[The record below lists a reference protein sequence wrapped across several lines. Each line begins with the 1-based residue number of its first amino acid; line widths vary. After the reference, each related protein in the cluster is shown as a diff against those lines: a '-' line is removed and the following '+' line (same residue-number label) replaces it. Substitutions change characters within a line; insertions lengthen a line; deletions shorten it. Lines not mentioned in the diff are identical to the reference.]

1 MRRLMTLSL
10 AFLLMLILAGCGN
23 SRAEQSMVEE
33 GGYVPGAPAPSFE
46 LAAEAPMMD
55 EGMAFDAVREAGQ
68 PQAAVEGQERLII
81 RSADMGVIVTDTEEA
96 MRTVTSMVN
105 ENGGWVVS
113 SNVYQYD
120 QNAMTGSMSVR
131 VPAAGF
137 DSFIEAISG
146 LAVEVTRISTS
157 GQDVTEEYVDL
168 DARLGNLEATADRLR
183 TFLDDTRNVKDAL
196 AVSNELSRVEGE
208 IESYKGRMKYLK
220 ESSAFSSVNID
231 FTPDILAQPLEVGG
245 WQPQGVVRSAIESL
259 IGALQ
264 TLADILIWFAIFVLP
279 LLLLIGLPV
288 VLLIRWFRGRR
299 ASRKAA
305 VAVQTAV
312 EPADDVI
319 ESS

>member
-1 MRRLMTLSL
+1 MRRLVTLSL
-10 AFLLMLILAGCGN
+10 ALLLILILAGCGN

-33 GGYVPGAPAPSFE
+33 GGYVPGAPVPSME
-46 LAAEAPMMD
+46 MAAEEPMMD
-55 EGMAFDAVREAGQ
+55 ESMAFDAVRDVTQSEA
-68 PQAAVEGQERLII
+68 ALEGQERLII
-81 RSADMGVIVTDTEEA
+81 RSADMGIIVTDTAEA
-96 MRTVTSMVN
+96 MRTVTDMVN

-120 QNAMTGSMSVR
+120 ENAMTGNMSVR
-131 VPAAGF
+131 VPAEGF

-168 DARLGNLEATADRLR
+168 DARLGNLEATAARLR

-196 AVSNELSRVEGE
+196 SVSNELSRVEGD
-208 IESYKGRMKYLK
+208 IESLKGRMKYLK

-279 LLLLIGLPV
+279 LLLLIGLPA

-299 ASRKAA
+299 ARRK
-305 VAVQTAV
+305 TAV
-312 EPADDVI
+312 PTAAAPADDVL
-319 ESS
+319 E

>member
-1 MRRLMTLSL
+1 MRRLVTLSL
-10 AFLLMLILAGCGN
+10 TFLLMLILAACGR
-23 SRAEQSMVEE
+23 SATEQSMVVEE
-33 GGYVPGAPAPSFE
+33 SGYAPGAPVPSME
-46 LAAEAPMMD
+46 MAAEAPMMD
-55 EGMAFDAVREAGQ
+55 EGMAFDVARDVMQAE
-68 PQAAVEGQERLII
+68 AAVEGQERLII
-81 RSADMGVIVTDTEEA
+81 RSADMGIIVTDTEEA
-96 MRTVTSMVN
+96 MRTVADMVN
-105 ENGGWVVS
+105 ENGGWVVN

-120 QNAMTGSMSVR
+120 ENAMTGNMSVR

-183 TFLDDTRNVKDAL
+183 TFMDEARNVEDAL
-196 AVSNELSRVEGE
+196 AVSSELSRVEGE
-208 IESYKGRMKYLK
+208 IEALKGRMKYLK

-279 LLLLIGLPV
+279 LLLVIGVPAF
-288 VLLIRWFRGRR
+288 LLIRWFRRRR
-299 ASRKAA
+299 ASRK
-305 VAVQTAV
+305 TGR
-312 EPADDVI
+312 
-319 ESS
+319 SNGRGTGR